1 MTKMEYR
8 ELTLPESSPVA
19 RIWIARGDGGPR
31 ETILPDGRYELIFN
45 FGDRVMQDG
54 TSQPRAML
62 AAETR
67 RAVSIEPSGRVD
79 FFGVTLRDGCAAA
92 ILDAPLRELR
102 DCMLDVRDLDRRL
115 DLHDQLAD
123 ASDDRRIAMILDAF
137 RETSA
142 DPLACLAASTIRDS
156 GGRVSISRLATRLG
170 VTIRTLGRAFDRAI
184 GITPKTLAR
193 ITRLGRA
200 AAMLRGGVSGVD
212 AALDA
217 GYFDQAHMTN
227 EFRSMAGLSPSRWLD
242 LPSGLG
248 VQFLQDSAPPGA

>member
-1 MTKMEYR
+1 MDYR

-19 RIWIARGDGGPR
+19 RIWIARGEAGPR

-45 FGDRVMQDG
+45 FGDRVLQDG
-54 TSQPRAML
+54 IAQPRAML

-67 RAVSIEPSGRVD
+67 RAVSMEPSGRVD

-92 ILDAPLRELR
+92 ILNAPLREVR
-102 DCMLDVRDLDRRL
+102 DCMLDIGDVDRRL
-115 DLHDQLAD
+115 DLHERLAE
-123 ASDDRRIAMILDAF
+123 ASDQQRLHLILDAF
-137 RETSA
+137 RDVTA
-142 DPLACLAASTIRDS
+142 NPLACAAASAIRAT
-156 GGRVSISRLATRLG
+156 GGRVSMTRLAASYG
-170 VTIRTLGRAFDRAI
+170 VTVRTLGRAFDRAL

-193 ITRLGRA
+193 VTRLGRA
-200 AAMLRGGVSGVD
+200 AAMLRGGASGVD

-242 LPSGLG
+242 LPTGLG
-248 VQFLQDSAPPGA
+248 VQFLQDQTAPSA

>member
-1 MTKMEYR
+1 MDYR
-8 ELTLPESSPVA
+8 ELVLPESSPVA
-19 RIWIARGDGGPR
+19 RIWIARGDAGPR

-54 TSQPRAML
+54 AAQPRAML

-67 RAVSIEPSGRVD
+67 RAVSIAPSGRVD
-79 FFGVTLRDGCAAA
+79 FLGVTLRDGCASA
-92 ILDAPLRELR
+92 ILNAPLREVR
-102 DCMLDVRDLDRRL
+102 DCMLDVRDVDRRL
-115 DLHDQLAD
+115 DLHDHLANV
-123 ASDDRRIAMILDAF
+123 SDDQRVQLILDAF
-137 RETSA
+137 REATA
-142 DPLACLAASTIRDS
+142 DPLAREAASTIRAT

-200 AAMLRGGVSGVD
+200 AAMLRGGASGAD

-248 VQFLQDSAPPGA
+248 VQFLQDSPPPFA